1 LELGFFLHG
10 CFPVAT
16 EEHLL
21 EDTFFLLYSQS
32 GLQRPDVEVMSRRE
46 REWWIRRVAK
56 QKDEEEAAVKKAQSD
71 AKNRK

>member
-1 LELGFFLHG
+1 
-10 CFPVAT
+10 
-16 EEHLL
+16 
-21 EDTFFLLYSQS
+21 
-32 GLQRPDVEVMSRRE
+32 MSRRE